1 MISSTSIA
9 AQPTGSRHGSPLSAV
24 ELAAHPSFPAV
35 DQDLARHLIA
45 IHRETPKLARL
56 KASHRKW
63 LMTQSLFTL
72 CLERN
77 EADPLSGLTISRFI
91 DIATSIGAVSRNT
104 AESFIKEML
113 TYKFLEKIPNDRDRR
128 FQILTITDV
137 SYDAMESWF
146 NGHMKGLDRLDGG
159 DRFAACTNEPRIFR
173 LSQPRAAERLVNN
186 PVWRHPAD
194 SIGAFLHS
202 DLGGMVLHELMSH
215 ITDFRHEQDRVC
227 VAQISITHIARTYM
241 VSVSNVKRM
250 FKRAEDA
257 GHLTWGDESRK
268 KTLWLSRSFIDDYLG
283 WQAEKF
289 AALDEAFHWSV
300 GQLADG

>member
-1 MISSTSIA
+1 MNSRPTA
-9 AQPTGSRHGSPLSAV
+9 AQPAEYGKTTEFSAA
-24 ELAAHPSFPAV
+24 ELAAHPLFPAV

-77 EADPLSGLTISRFI
+77 ENDPLSGLTISRFI

-113 TYKFLEKIPNDRDRR
+113 TYKFLERIPNDRDKR
-128 FQILTITDV
+128 FQILTITDI

-159 DRFAACTNEPRIFR
+159 NRFAVCANDPRIFR
-173 LSQPRAAERLVNN
+173 MSQPRAADRLVNN

-215 ITDFRHEQDRVC
+215 ITDFRTADDRIR
-227 VAQISITHIARTYM
+227 VAQISITQIARTYM
-241 VSVSNVKRM
+241 VSASNVKRM

-268 KTLWLSRSFIDDYLG
+268 KTLWLSRGFIEDYLG

>member
-1 MISSTSIA
+1 MNSRPTA
-9 AQPTGSRHGSPLSAV
+9 AQPAEYGKTKEFSAA
-24 ELAAHPSFPAV
+24 ELAAHPLFPAI

-77 EADPLSGLTISRFI
+77 EDDPLSGLTISRFI
-91 DIATSIGAVSRNT
+91 DVATSIGAVSRNT

-113 TYKFLEKIPNDRDRR
+113 TYKFLEKIPNDRDKR
-128 FQILTITDV
+128 FQILTITDI

-159 DRFAACTNEPRIFR
+159 NRFAVCANDPRIFR
-173 LSQPRAAERLVNN
+173 MSQPRAADRLVNN

-215 ITDFRHEQDRVC
+215 ITDFRTADDRIR
-227 VAQISITHIARTYM
+227 VAQISITQIARTYM
-241 VSVSNVKRM
+241 VSASNVKRM

-268 KTLWLSRSFIDDYLG
+268 KTLWLSRGFIEDYLG